1 MELDLGLSQNMLVA
15 IGGIFGLLLGSFL
28 NVVILRLPTKMHREW
43 RRDARSYLGL
53 ESEPQTQA
61 LTLSKPASRCPSCGT
76 PIKPQHNIPL
86 ISYLFL
92 KGRCNACGAPISIQ
106 YPLIELLAGI
116 LAGFFIYQ
124 YGLSINSLYCIIFSY
139 SLLVLAVID
148 LHEKLLPDEIT
159 LPLLWLGLF
168 ANINNHFVTL
178 NSAVLGAIAGYL
190 CLWLVFWAFKLIT
203 GKEGMGYGDFKL
215 LAALGA
221 WMGWQMLPMVIFLS
235 TAVSA
240 LVGIGMIALAGR
252 NKDIPIAFG
261 PYLATAGW
269 IAYVW
274 GDTILKNYLV
284 LFDLQQY

>member
-1 MELDLGLSQNMLVA
+1 MELELGLSQTALAAV
-15 IGGIFGLLLGSFL
+15 GGIFGLLLGSFL
-28 NVVILRLPTKMHREW
+28 NVVILRLPARMYGEW
-43 RRDARSYLGL
+43 RRDARHYLGL
-53 ESEPQTQA
+53 EDEPQTQVIN
-61 LTLSKPASRCPSCGT
+61 LSKPASHCPACGA

-92 KGRCNACGAPISIQ
+92 RGRCNACGTSISIQ
-106 YPLIELLAGI
+106 YPLIELLAGL
-116 LAGFFIYQ
+116 LAGFFVYQ
-124 YGLSINSLYCIIFSY
+124 YGVSINSLYGIIFSY
-139 SLLVLAVID
+139 SLLVLATID

-168 ANINNHFVTL
+168 ANLNNHFVAL

-190 CLWLVFWAFKLIT
+190 SLWFVFWAFKLLT

-221 WMGWQMLPMVIFLS
+221 WMGWQILPMVIFLS

-240 LVGIGMIALAGR
+240 LVGIGAIVFAGR
-252 NKDIPIAFG
+252 NKDMPMAFG
-261 PYLATAGW
+261 PYLAMAGW
-269 IAYVW
+269 IAFVW

-284 LFDLQQY
+284 LFDLRY